1 MITQPRITFTT
12 IALAISVS
20 SFIPAGQAAL
30 LTLRSGNGNAGETD
44 SQVHVLA
51 GPVAGEF
58 PAPFTAADFAAAASG
73 AAPFILTA
81 TPYWIAGLDGD
92 TQSKWISTN
101 VDGGISEG
109 STGLYA
115 ISFTLGPVS
124 SASMEFTFAIDNVLG
139 SAETGV
145 NAGLFLNGTAIPGS
159 EAAYGSFDVQYIL
172 SFPDIAALLQPGL
185 NTLYMNAENQGAPAG
200 FIFRAEITS
209 TPTPEP
215 GSAALLGLGTLG
227 LLARRRRAQA

>member
-1 MITQPRITFTT
+1 MIKHSPRRFTT
-12 IALAISVS
+12 IALAVIGVS
-20 SFIPAGQAAL
+20 FIIPAGQAAL
-30 LTLRSGNGNAGETD
+30 LTLRSGNGLVGDPD
-44 SQVHVLA
+44 SLVHVLV
-51 GPVAGEF
+51 GPNSSEF
-58 PAPFTAADFAAAASG
+58 PNPFTVADFAAAVGGPS
-73 AAPFILTA
+73 AAIIAPNPA
-81 TPYWIAGLDGD
+81 WVAGLDGD
-92 TQSKWISTN
+92 AVSQWIN
-101 VDGGISEG
+101 AGDN
-109 STGLYA
+109 TGLYA

-124 SASMEFTFAIDNVLG
+124 SASLEFTFAVDNVLG

-185 NTLYMNAENQGAPAG
+185 NTLYMNAENQGGPAG
-200 FIFRAEITS
+200 FIFRAELTS

-215 GSAALLGLGTLG
+215 TTVVMLGLGTLG

>member
-1 MITQPRITFTT
+1 MITQSRITFTT

-30 LTLRSGNGNAGETD
+30 LTLRSGNGLVGDPD
-44 SQVHVLA
+44 SLVHFLG
-51 GPVAGEF
+51 GPNAGEF
-58 PAPFTAADFAAAASG
+58 PAPFTAADFAAAATGPS
-73 AAPFILTA
+73 AFIFDPHPA
-81 TPYWIAGLDGD
+81 WISGLDGD
-92 TQSKWISTN
+92 TVSQWIGTGPSYNET
-101 VDGGISEG
+101 D
-109 STGLYA
+109 TGLYA
-115 ISFTLGPVS
+115 INFTLGPVL
-124 SASMEFTFAIDNVLG
+124 SASLEFTFAIDNVLG